1 MKRKKE
7 MIEGR
12 IRRKERGGENEEETR
27 RIKEREERKNRKAGE
42 REGRKEKKKGK

>member
-1 MKRKKE
+1 

-12 IRRKERGGENEEETR
+12 IRRKERGGENVEETR

-42 REGRKEKKKGK
+42 REGRKERKGK